1 VRFRLL
7 PRDESFYPLF
17 EQAAENVA
25 GSARLLRDLLGG
37 IGEVASRNQQ
47 VVEHEHR
54 GDEITR
60 SILRRLDTTFVT
72 PFDREDIH
80 ALAEQLDDVVDEIQ
94 AAAELFVLHSVDK
107 PLPEMQELAELLVKS
122 ADVNVA
128 LMAKLP
134 KLRNVAPEV
143 EAIDRLESEADKA
156 YRRAV
161 ARLFSGELKAF
172 DVLKLKDVV
181 EAVEASVNGIEKVA
195 DIVQA
200 IAVKHA

>member
-1 VRFRLL
+1 MRFRLL
-7 PRDESFYPLF
+7 PRDEGFYPLF
-17 EQAAENVA
+17 QQAADNLA
-25 GSARLLRDLLGG
+25 ASARLLRDLLGAVD
-37 IGEVASRNQQ
+37 EVESKHRQ

-60 SILRRLDTTFVT
+60 SILHRLDTTFVT

-107 PLPEMQELAELLVKS
+107 PLPEMQEMAELLVK
-122 ADVNVA
+122 AAEVNVG
-128 LMAKLP
+128 LMANLP
-134 KLRNVAPEV
+134 KLRNVTSEV
-143 EAIDRLESEADKA
+143 QTIDRLESEADKV

-181 EAVEASVNGIEKVA
+181 EAVEASVNGLEKVA

>member
-1 VRFRLL
+1 VGFRLL
-7 PRDESFYPLF
+7 PRDEGFYPLF
-17 EQAAENVA
+17 QQSAENVA
-25 GSARLLRDLLGG
+25 ESARLLRDLLGAT
-37 IGEVASRNQQ
+37 EDVESRHRQI
-47 VVEHEHR
+47 VEHEHK
-54 GDEITR
+54 GDEVTR
-60 SILRRLDTTFVT
+60 SILHRLDTSFVT

-107 PLPEMQELAELLVKS
+107 PLPEMQELADLLVKS
-122 ADVNVA
+122 AELGVE
-128 LMAKLP
+128 LMTKLP
-134 KLRNVAPEV
+134 KLRNVSPEV
-143 EAIDRLESEADKA
+143 QAIDRLESEADRA

-181 EAVEASVNGIEKVA
+181 EKVEASVNGIEKVA